1 MWKQVRDTTNDSL
14 VGVVHLAVGFFVVG
28 YALNSE
34 TAFRLSSVPVVGPV
48 LEGSRAFFNHIFDIS
63 GRD

>member
-1 MWKQVRDTTNDSL
+1 MWKQIRDTTNDSL
-14 VGVVHLAVGFFVVG
+14 VGVVHLGIGFFVLG

-34 TAFRLSSVPVVGPV
+34 TAFRLSPVPVIGQF
-48 LEGSRAFFNHIFDIS
+48 LDGSRAFFNHFFDIH